1 VSSSERCWE
10 SARNPKPAPQGF
22 YGVASG
28 TLSMPASKIQQGAS
42 IRKLWLLNRYTGFYC
57 WKLCGHCSGGID
69 VVGWDVGELLPSL
82 SVCEQ

>member
-1 VSSSERCWE
+1 MVLEVSSSNC
-10 SARNPKPAPQGF
+10 
-22 YGVASG
+22 GVIIFIDTVFAFDI
-28 TLSMPASKIQQGAS
+28 LCLYQIQQGAS

-69 VVGWDVGELLPSL
+69 VVGWDVGGLLPSL